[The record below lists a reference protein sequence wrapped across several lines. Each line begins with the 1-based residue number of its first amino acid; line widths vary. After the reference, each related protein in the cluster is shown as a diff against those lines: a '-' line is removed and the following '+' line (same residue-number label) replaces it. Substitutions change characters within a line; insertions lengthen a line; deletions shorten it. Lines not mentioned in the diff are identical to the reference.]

1 MDFKR
6 VRHILTLVPIEG
18 VNVEAVQDYKYLRVH
33 LDSKLNW
40 SKSWNYSPTLLSQV
54 VKVL

>member
-6 VRHILTLVPIEG
+6 VRHILTFVPIEG
-18 VNVEAVQDYKYLRVH
+18 VNVEAVQDYIYLRVH